1 LKPPVEIEAEILP
14 ATADGVKLEKIP
26 KADEVLKNS
35 LTAEQKII
43 IEFIR
48 LLGRFL
54 P

>member
-1 LKPPVEIEAEILP
+1 MKTIDIESEIQPSTE
-14 ATADGVKLEKIP
+14 DGVKLEKIP